1 MTNGA
6 YRGFTLVKLPRDI
19 DPRGPLELGAI
30 ARARVAQAWRRRN
43 DLPPMVRAIPRNMVR
58 FGRAAKA

>member
-6 YRGFTLVKLPRDI
+6 YRGFTLVKLPPV

-43 DLPPMVRAIPRNMVR
+43 DLPPLVRAIPRNMVR
-58 FGRAAKA
+58 FGKAANA